1 MLRKKKLADDDEQI
15 LEALDQLG
23 TSQQDGLS
31 ARMGRTSPIEAAL
44 RDANRGIKV
53 FRETLAKMADSA

>member
-23 TSQQDGLS
+23 TSQRRPFS
-31 ARMGRTSPIEAAL
+31 
-44 RDANRGIKV
+44 
-53 FRETLAKMADSA
+53 